1 MIRRK
6 RQVRSRLNLAALFA
20 FAAWTAAPIP
30 PAKALDLAAE
40 EALVIDHE
48 TGAVLLSKNPD
59 LSVPPASMLKLMTL
73 NMLFEAIADGRLSLD
88 DRFTVSEKAWRMGG
102 SKMFLRQGERVRVE
116 DLIRGIVVLSGND
129 ACVTVAEG
137 LAGSEEAFAAAM
149 TERARELG
157 MRGSYFGNSTGWPDA
172 DTRMSPRDLV
182 FLARRL
188 ITEFPQFY
196 PYFKETDFEWDG
208 VAQRNRNPLLY
219 SDVGADGLKTG
230 RTQEAG
236 FGLVGSAVRDGR
248 RVVFMIG
255 GYDSTAARRTEAER
269 VVDWSFREFENRTL
283 YRAGQIVGA
292 AEVWIGEARTLPLT
306 LAEDLVAT
314 VPIAARARMEAT
326 VIHEGP
332 IEAPIEAG
340 EPVGE
345 LRIEAPGLDPI
356 SVPVVAAEP
365 VARGGVLTRLSAAA
379 RLLAQDLLGAE
390 EPAPGPPVSQ
400 PAPAPAVTDG

>member
-1 MIRRK
+1 MIRRVSSLLFA
-6 RQVRSRLNLAALFA
+6 RLAALA
-20 FAAWTAAPIP
+20 LASCAVVCAPSAA
-30 PAKALDLAAE
+30 ALDLAAE
-40 EALVIDHE
+40 EALVVDHE

-73 NMLFEAIADGRLSLD
+73 NMLFEAVADGRLSLD

-137 LAGSEEAFAAAM
+137 LAGSEEAFARAM
-149 TERARELG
+149 NARAKELG
-157 MRGSYFGNSTGWPDA
+157 MDGSSFGNSTGWPDPN
-172 DTRMSPRDLV
+172 TRMSPRDLV

-188 ITEFPQFY
+188 ISEFPEFY
-196 PYFKETDFEWDG
+196 PYFLETDFEWDG

-255 GYDSTAARRTEAER
+255 GYETTSARRTEAER
-269 VVDWSFREFENRTL
+269 IVDWSFREFENRTL

-292 AEVWIGEARTLPLT
+292 AEVWIGESETLPLT
-306 LAEDLVAT
+306 LAEDVVAT
-314 VPIAARARMEAT
+314 VPVAARDSIEAA
-326 VIHEGP
+326 VVHVGP
-332 IEAPIEAG
+332 VEAPIEAG
-340 EPVGE
+340 QSVGE
-345 LRIEAPGLDPI
+345 LRIEAPGLELI
-356 SVPVVAAEP
+356 TIPVVAAEP
-365 VARGGVLTRLSAAA
+365 VARGGVLTRLGAAA
-379 RLLAQDLLGAE
+379 KLLAQDLMGS
-390 EPAPGPPVSQ
+390 EPPADASPTSQ
-400 PAPAPAVTDG
+400 PAPTPATTDG